1 MHFLANSI
9 STTFNPPALPS
20 QMATLCCWTI
30 VHGWRSE
37 RTQFLRIFE
46 LRAEL
51 LSYKRLL
58 RLLVPPSLAPA
69 LLDKAYRESRGGGGS
84 DGGKVGGSTSGAN
97 GRGWV
102 GPAAA
107 SSGVPADDDRFAERF
122 DEASVLFAEGE
133 APDALNPCVP

>member
-1 MHFLANSI
+1 
-9 STTFNPPALPS
+9 
-20 QMATLCCWTI
+20 MAMLCCWI
-30 VHGWRSE
+30 VFQSWHSE
-37 RTQFLRIFE
+37 RTQFHRIFD

-69 LLDKAYRESRGGGGS
+69 LLDKAYRESRSGGGG
-84 DGGKVGGSTSGAN
+84 DGGKIGGSTSGTN
-97 GRGWV
+97 GRGRG

-133 APDALNPCVP
+133 IPGALSPRAL

>member
-1 MHFLANSI
+1 M
-9 STTFNPPALPS
+9 
-20 QMATLCCWTI
+20 LCCWTVI
-30 VHGWRSE
+30 QSWSSE

-69 LLDKAYRESRGGGGS
+69 LLDKAYRESRGDGGG
-84 DGGKVGGSTSGAN
+84 DGGKVGGGTSGFRPMVGS

-102 GPAAA
+102 GPVDT
-107 SSGVPADDDRFAERF
+107 SGGVPPDDDRFAERF

-133 APDALNPCVP
+133 IPGVLGPRAL

>member
-1 MHFLANSI
+1 
-9 STTFNPPALPS
+9 
-20 QMATLCCWTI
+20 MATLCCWTVI
-30 VHGWRSE
+30 QSWSSE

-69 LLDKAYRESRGGGGS
+69 LLDKAYRESRAGEGGTGGFRP
-84 DGGKVGGSTSGAN
+84 GGRRGSVRASGEEA
-97 GRGWV
+97 G
-102 GPAAA
+102 
-107 SSGVPADDDRFAERF
+107 DDRFAERF

-133 APDALNPCVP
+133 TNGALSPRAL

>member
-69 LLDKAYRESRGGGGS
+69 LLDKAYRESRS
-84 DGGKVGGSTSGAN
+84 DGGGDGRKVVGGTSGLRPVSGGN
-97 GRGWV
+97 GRGQV
-102 GPAAA
+102 GPA
-107 SSGVPADDDRFAERF
+107 PPDDDRFAERF

-133 APDALNPCVP
+133 IPGALSPRAL